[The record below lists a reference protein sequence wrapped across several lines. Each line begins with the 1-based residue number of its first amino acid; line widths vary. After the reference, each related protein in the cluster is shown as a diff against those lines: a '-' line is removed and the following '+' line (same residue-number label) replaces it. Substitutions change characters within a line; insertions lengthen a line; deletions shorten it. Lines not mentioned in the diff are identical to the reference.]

1 MSEFVFRN
9 LSVKLLPEP
18 SVAEAIAQDRL
29 LLDALGDGRRFLGGH
44 RLGRLS
50 GGGVTDSSGSTERA
64 DRGARSVGAGWFT
77 RQTVAEAQRSRRRCH
92 AVGEIMALR
101 ATCVDNG
108 QEIDLDRADAPSMA
122 GLLDELHRR
131 TTRGDRPRP
140 GRVVLECREH
150 DGPDGPYHGAWVYL
164 RRDRHGRWV
173 LAHFDRDNYADHVAA
188 GMTDQH
194 RWQQDYWQRAGDA
207 AGYATAREKH
217 LPGVRLDVA
226 IYGPTATIGVE
237 VQHSALSR
245 RAVLTRTTKARGHGV
260 TSLWSG
266 DKPAAPPDWAYRVP
280 TVLTN
285 ELPERYAP
293 RGTWTV
299 VNGLRTLVP
308 TRCARPRFH
317 DSSYEGFGGI
327 CPATNRRSPC
337 GGWHARFVPTFGV
350 TVDDVAEQAPAGA
363 LIPLTLPHWRSPRV
377 YIVTDAD
384 HELYGELATGTYSD
398 PERATQDAAQAS
410 EVGEIGPCRVVMPH
424 QAAARTLSTAPDTPP
439 STIPPAAATL
449 PILDTP
455 AVVETALWPPTT
467 IPTTG
472 LPAPDRAPAPVPKPV
487 ELSPPAPRPTC
498 SRCGNELFLV
508 RPERTECARCKPDQV
523 HRLRT
528 TT

>member
-1 MSEFVFRN
+1 VE
-9 LSVKLLPEP
+9 
-18 SVAEAIAQDRL
+18 
-29 LLDALGDGRRFLGGH
+29 
-44 RLGRLS
+44 
-50 GGGVTDSSGSTERA
+50 
-64 DRGARSVGAGWFT
+64 
-77 RQTVAEAQRSRRRCH
+77 
-92 AVGEIMALR
+92 EIMALR

-108 QEIDLDRADAPSMA
+108 QEIDLDRANEPLMA

-140 GRVVLECREH
+140 GRAVLECREH
-150 DGPDGPYHGAWVYL
+150 DGPDGPYRGAWVYL
-164 RRDRHGRWV
+164 RRDRHGRWL

-226 IYGPTATIGVE
+226 IYGPKATIGVE

-245 RAVLTRTTKARGHGV
+245 RAVLTRTTKARAQGV

-308 TRCARPRFH
+308 THCARPRFH
-317 DSSYEGFGGI
+317 DSSYEGFGGV
-327 CPATNRRSPC
+327 CPATNRRYPC
-337 GGWHARFVPTFGV
+337 GGWHARFVPTPGV

-377 YIVTDAD
+377 YIVTAAD
-384 HELYGELATGTYSD
+384 HKLYGELATGTYTD
-398 PERATQDAAQAS
+398 PERATQDAAETS
-410 EVGEIGPCRVVMPH
+410 EVGEIGPCRVVMPD
-424 QAAARTLSTAPDTPP
+424 QTSTLTLSTAQGTPP
-439 STIPPAAATL
+439 STISATATTL
-449 PILDTP
+449 PRLDTP
-455 AVVETALWPPTT
+455 ALVKTALWPPTA
-467 IPTTG
+467 IPATDVPG
-472 LPAPDRAPAPVPKPV
+472 PVRAPSPGPALELPVVSNTQTAGTAAPV
-487 ELSPPAPRPTC
+487 ELPPHAPRPTC

-508 RPERTECARCKPDQV
+508 RPNRTVCARCEPSQV
-523 HRLRT
+523 HRLWT